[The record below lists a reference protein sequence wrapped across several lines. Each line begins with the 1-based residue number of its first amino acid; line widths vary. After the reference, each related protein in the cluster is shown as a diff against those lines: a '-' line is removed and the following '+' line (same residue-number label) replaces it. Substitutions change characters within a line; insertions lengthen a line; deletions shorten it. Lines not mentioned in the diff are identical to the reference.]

1 MVLDLGSGAGR
12 HSIHLANEGFH
23 VVAFDISSSAL
34 KQLIERCRVGRRGAI
49 FIVQSEMSKLPF
61 ADGSFDAVVS
71 NNVLHHST
79 TAETAESVSEMHRVM
94 KGGAVGYVSVL
105 SRNDYKYGEG
115 TALEPATYV
124 STEEDERGITHHFFS
139 REELVSCFSK
149 FEVLSLDE
157 ELIPIQK
164 GNRGHFH
171 LRFRK

>member
-34 KQLIERCRVGRRGAI
+34 KQLIERSRVGRGAI

-79 TAETAESVSEMHRVM
+79 TTEISESIGEMHRVM
-94 KGGAVGYVSVL
+94 KRRAVGYVSVL
-105 SRNDYKYGEG
+105 SRNDYKYGAG